1 MTTET
6 VKYQRK
12 ELELKALL
20 EITQAINENKTESVL
35 LNIFKFTCLVHLN
48 IKSMV
53 LYVASAGKFDLRISH
68 NVKGKIPQ
76 IIPQEGVEEN
86 RALGKLSLTL
96 SEDYSFSEIDI
107 YVPVYHKDKMLAIL
121 LLKRKDESSE
131 LDLNFTQALTNIL
144 VVALENKRFA
154 RRQLEEERLRR
165 EVEIASNVQRMLF
178 PGKLPQTEILNAKVT
193 YIPHSTVG
201 GDYYDLIQK
210 TPDEVFFCIADVSGK
225 GMPAA
230 LLMSNFQAALRTLLR
245 SSSDLKMIVE
255 QLNFTIFDNTQGE
268 RFITFFLG
276 YYDYKTKSLVY
287 VNAGHNPPILT
298 RDDGA
303 VGDPELLEAGTTILG
318 AFETLP
324 FLETG
329 LRMNLDKFTI
339 HLYTDGLIETMN
351 PADEEYG
358 DEKFIEFIKR
368 NRYEEPT
375 AFHERVF
382 VELDL
387 FSQGQ
392 SRHDDITLLSIKF
405 N

>member
-1 MTTET
+1 MATET

-53 LYVASAGKFDLRISH
+53 LYVATAGKFDLRITH

-76 IIPQEGVEEN
+76 IIPQDAVTEN
-86 RALGKLSLTL
+86 KALGKLSLTL

-178 PGKLPQTEILNAKVT
+178 PSKLPQTDILNAKVT

-210 TPDEVFFCIADVSGK
+210 SPDEVFFCIADVSGK

-255 QLNFTIFDNTQGE
+255 QLNFTTFDNTQGE

-276 YYDYKTKSLVY
+276 YYNYNSKSLSY
-287 VNAGHNPPILT
+287 VNAGHNPPILC
-298 RDDGA
+298 RDG
-303 VGDPELLEAGTTILG
+303 VGGEPELLEAGTTILG

-329 LRMNLDKFTI
+329 FRADLESFTL
-339 HLYTDGLIETMN
+339 HLYTDGLTETMN

-358 DEKFIEFIKR
+358 DDKFTEFIKT
-368 NRYEEPT
+368 NSFDDPT
-375 AFHERVF
+375 AFHSRF
-382 VELDL
+382 FDDLDSY
-387 FSQGQ
+387 SQGQ
-392 SRHDDITLLSIKF
+392 AKRDDITLLSIKF

>member
-1 MTTET
+1 MKTET

-20 EITQAINENKTESVL
+20 EITTAINENKTESVL

-53 LYVASAGKFDLRISH
+53 LYLATAGKFDRRISH
-68 NVKGKIPQ
+68 NVKGNIPQ
-76 IIPQEGVEEN
+76 VIPHDSVEEN
-86 RALGKLSLTL
+86 RELGKLSLTL
-96 SEDYSFSEIDI
+96 SEEYSFSEIDI

-121 LLKRKDESSE
+121 LLKRKNDASE

-178 PGKLPQTEILNAKVT
+178 PSKLPQTEKLSAMVT

-210 TPDEVFFCIADVSGK
+210 NPEEVFFCIADVSGK

-255 QLNFTIFDNTQGE
+255 QLNFTTFDNTQGE

-276 YYDYKTKSLVY
+276 YYNYTTQELRY
-287 VNAGHNPPILT
+287 VNAGHNPPVLC
-298 RDDGA
+298 RDKEA
-303 VGDPELLEAGTTILG
+303 SDPELLEAGTTILG

-329 LRMNLDKFTI
+329 QRDHLSGFTL
-339 HLYTDGLIETMN
+339 HLYTDGLTETMN
-351 PADEEYG
+351 PNDEEYG
-358 DEKFIEFIKR
+358 DLKFIDFIAT
-368 NRYEEPT
+368 NRCDNPT
-375 AFHERVF
+375 VFHDRF
-382 VELDL
+382 FQELDAYAL
-387 FSQGQ
+387 GQ
-392 SRHDDITLLSIKF
+392 SKRDDITLLSIKF

>member
-20 EITQAINENKTESVL
+20 EITTAINENKTESVL

-68 NVKGKIPQ
+68 NVKGNIPQ
-76 IIPQEGVEEN
+76 IIPQDAVEEN
-86 RALGKLSLTL
+86 KQLGKLSLTL
-96 SEDYSFSEIDI
+96 SDDYSFSEIDI
-107 YVPVYHKDKMLAIL
+107 YVPVYHKAKMLAIL

-178 PGKLPQTEILNAKVT
+178 PSKLPQTDTLNAMVT

-201 GDYYDLIQK
+201 GDYYDLIEK
-210 TPDEVFFCIADVSGK
+210 SPDEVFFCIADVSGK

-245 SSSDLKMIVE
+245 RSSDLKMVVE

-276 YYDYKTKSLVY
+276 YYNYVTQTLSY
-287 VNAGHNPPILT
+287 VNAGHNPPILC
-298 RDDGA
+298 REGA
-303 VGDPELLEAGTTILG
+303 EVEPELLEAGTTILG
-318 AFETLP
+318 AFEKLP

-329 LRMNLDKFTI
+329 LRTNLQKFTL
-339 HLYTDGLIETMN
+339 HLYTDGLTETMN
-351 PADEEYG
+351 LHEEEYG
-358 DEKFIEFIKR
+358 DEKFIQFIKT
-368 NRYEEPT
+368 NRCDEPT
-375 AFHERVF
+375 AFHKRFFE
-382 VELDL
+382 ELD
-387 FSQGQ
+387 SYAQGQ
-392 SRHDDITLLSIKF
+392 SRRDDITLLSIKF

>member
-1 MTTET
+1 MATET

-53 LYVASAGKFDLRISH
+53 LYVASGGKFDLRISH

-76 IIPQEGVEEN
+76 IIPQDAVVEN
-86 RALGKLSLTL
+86 KALGKLSLTL

-178 PGKLPQTEILNAKVT
+178 PSKLPQTDILNAKVT

-210 TPDEVFFCIADVSGK
+210 SPDEVFFCIADVSGK

-255 QLNFTIFDNTQGE
+255 QLNFTTFDNTQGE

-276 YYDYKTKSLVY
+276 YYNYKTESLGY
-287 VNAGHNPPILT
+287 VNAGHNPPILC
-298 RDDGA
+298 RDDARGE
-303 VGDPELLEAGTTILG
+303 PELLEAGTTILG
-318 AFETLP
+318 AFESLP

-329 LRMNLDKFTI
+329 FRTDLKKFTL
-339 HLYTDGLIETMN
+339 HLYTDGLTETMN

-358 DEKFIEFIKR
+358 DEKFTEFVKT
-368 NRYEEPT
+368 NRFDDPT
-375 AFHERVF
+375 AFHRRF
-382 VELDL
+382 FDELDSY
-387 FSQGQ
+387 SQGQ
-392 SRHDDITLLSIKF
+392 AKRDDITLLSIKF